1 MKLIHD
7 LYINIFIFLFFFELT
22 FDYKHLL
29 DKANNNNKNN
39 FLERLNLNSLRN
51 NLENN
56 ILLIILKKFF
66 TFSLD
71 KFLNNIYQYF
81 ILKIILDI
89 IYLQVFIKFLKR
101 KYFGLIFILI
111 SFFKLFYF
119 QIINSKSLDKFYL
132 SNNNNAVISDDI
144 IKLIIYFMLSIFSFI
159 QLFTYCHRNKINELE
174 LTFKDLDEID
184 INEK

>member
-7 LYINIFIFLFFFELT
+7 LYINIFIFLFFFELAY
-22 FDYKHLL
+22 DYKHLL
-29 DKANNNNKNN
+29 DKANKHNKNN
-39 FLERLNLNSLRN
+39 FLVRLNLDNLKN

-56 ILLIILKKFF
+56 MLLFILKKFF

-101 KYFGLIFILI
+101 KFFGLIFILF
-111 SFFKLFYF
+111 SVFKL
-119 QIINSKSLDKFYL
+119 IIFINLNKKSLDEFNL
-132 SNNNNAVISDDI
+132 SNNKNKTIPPYI
-144 IKLIIYFMLSIFSFI
+144 IKLIIYSLLCIFSFI
-159 QLFTYCHRNKINELE
+159 QLFTYCHRNNNKLE

-184 INEK
+184 INEN